1 MKNFELVHF
10 HVILMV
16 KVFGLYG
23 NLVWICYMLV
33 TNSVLNLVI
42 RCYSML
48 V

>member
-1 MKNFELVHF
+1 MKNFELVHL
-10 HVILMV
+10 HVILIV

-23 NLVWICYMLV
+23 NLVLIHYMLV
-33 TNSVLNLVI
+33 TNTVLNLVI